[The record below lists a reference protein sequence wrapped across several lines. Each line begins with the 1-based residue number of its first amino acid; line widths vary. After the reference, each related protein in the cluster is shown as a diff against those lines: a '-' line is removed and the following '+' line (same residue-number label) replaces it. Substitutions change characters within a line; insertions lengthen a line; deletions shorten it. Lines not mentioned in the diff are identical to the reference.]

1 MQQTFQ
7 INTGELN
14 DNFIN
19 SVRALFGERRI
30 KIVVEEVEEILVPDQ
45 KELLRQFEDIRLS
58 LKDFKVDP
66 KVNFSELADEVNL

>member
-7 INTGELN
+7 LNTRELN
-14 DNFIN
+14 ANFIQ

-30 KIVVEEVEEILVPDQ
+30 KIVVEEVEDIVVPDQ
-45 KELLRQFEDIRLS
+45 KDLLRQFEDIRLS

>member
-7 INTGELN
+7 LNTEELN
-14 DNFIN
+14 ANFIQ

-30 KIVVEEVEEILVPDQ
+30 KIVVEEVEEIVVPDQ
-45 KELLRQFEDIRLS
+45 KEMFRKSEAVRLS

-66 KVNFSELADEVNL
+66 KANFSELADEMNL